1 LSAASWQVD
10 VLQSTKAKAYPKIL
24 LVQVS
29 LQQFKD
35 KTSIPLPAYNS
46 QFSMLVQRYYQVD
59 CLVSSGLICRQQL
72 EAKFLEILLD
82 PRIPEEV
89 RMG

>member
-1 LSAASWQVD
+1 
-10 VLQSTKAKAYPKIL
+10 
-24 LVQVS
+24 
-29 LQQFKD
+29 
-35 KTSIPLPAYNS
+35 
-46 QFSMLVQRYYQVD
+46 MLVQRYYQVD